1 MCILLTRQDLEAG
14 LNSRRLP
21 TRLIECLAM
30 TSKPRNR
37 IVVFRLSQDE
47 YRSLQEACTR
57 AGARNLSDFTRSEVL
72 ECLNS
77 DAVGGHLARRFASL
91 EQQIAV
97 VQFQLSNL
105 LQGVD
110 RKRVV

>member
-1 MCILLTRQDLEAG
+1 
-14 LNSRRLP
+14 
-21 TRLIECLAM
+21 M

-72 ECLNS
+72 DCLNS
-77 DAVGGHLARRFASL
+77 DTVGSRLARRFASL
-91 EQQIAV
+91 EQQITAM
-97 VQFQLSNL
+97 QFQLNNL
-105 LQGVD
+105 LQGVPHAEF
-110 RKRVV
+110 KQQS

>member
-1 MCILLTRQDLEAG
+1 
-14 LNSRRLP
+14 
-21 TRLIECLAM
+21 M

-105 LQGVD
+105 LQGVFHAEF
-110 RKRVV
+110 KQQS

>member
-1 MCILLTRQDLEAG
+1 
-14 LNSRRLP
+14 
-21 TRLIECLAM
+21 M

-47 YRSLQEACTR
+47 YRSLQDACTR

-72 ECLNS
+72 ECLDS
-77 DAVGGHLARRFASL
+77 EGVGGHLARRFASL

-97 VQFQLSNL
+97 LQFQLNNL
-105 LQGVD
+105 LQGVFHEEV
-110 RKRVV
+110 KQQS

>member
-1 MCILLTRQDLEAG
+1 
-14 LNSRRLP
+14 
-21 TRLIECLAM
+21 M

-37 IVVFRLSQDE
+37 IVVFRLSQEE
-47 YRSLQEACTR
+47 YRLLKEACDR

-77 DAVGGHLARRFASL
+77 DAFGGHLARRFTSL

-97 VQFQLSNL
+97 MQYQLNNV
-105 LQGVD
+105 LQGVFHEEI
-110 RKRVV
+110 KQPS